1 MKKWIIGAL
10 LLLLVTATGLKIYAA
25 KTEAE
30 LIHQVR
36 LDEMRREERQEA
48 RKKEAAKKIP
58 PRKIKKE
65 MPQAAAETPAEKA
78 NEAKAQVPA
87 GTGPI
92 VAIDAGHQA
101 HGNPEK
107 ETIAP
112 SSSQMK
118 AKVADGTRGVATGI
132 PEYEFNL
139 NFSRCL
145 KQKLESAGYRVV
157 MIRDSNDVNLS
168 NQERAAI
175 ANASGAQVY
184 LRIHANGGPKAVQGI
199 ETYYPSKNNPD
210 VGHLSDASMQL
221 SELILSEMAAA
232 TSAKPRGAIARDDL
246 TGTNFAQMPT
256 SLIECG
262 YMSNPEEDKK
272 LNDPSYQET
281 MAIGI
286 LRALDRYFQR

>member
-1 MKKWIIGAL
+1 MRKWIIGAI
-10 LLLLVTATGLKIYAA
+10 LLLLVTAVGLKIYAA
-25 KTEAE
+25 KTEAA
-30 LIHQVR
+30 LTRQVKQ
-36 LDEMRREERQEA
+36 EQARREEREEA
-48 RKKEAAKKIP
+48 RKKEAAKKTPPKEVKKEPPAPAEMPKEIP
-58 PRKIKKE
+58 P
-65 MPQAAAETPAEKA
+65 QAQT
-78 NEAKAQVPA
+78 QVPA

-112 SSSQMK
+112 SSNEMK
-118 AKVADGTRGVATGI
+118 AKVTDGTRGVATGI
-132 PEYEFNL
+132 YEYEFNL
-139 NFSRCL
+139 TFSRCL

-157 MIRDSNDVNLS
+157 MIRDSNDVDLS
-168 NQERAAI
+168 NQARAAI
-175 ANASGAQVY
+175 ANDSGAEVY
-184 LRIHANGGPKAVQGI
+184 LRIHANGGPRAVAGI

-210 VGHLSDASMQL
+210 VGHLSDASMRL

-246 TGTNFAQMPT
+246 TGTNFAHMPT

-272 LNDPSYQET
+272 LNDPNYQEA
-281 MAIGI
+281 MALGI
-286 LRALDRYFQR
+286 LRALNRYFQR

>member
-10 LLLLVTATGLKIYAA
+10 LLLLVTAMGLKIYAA
-25 KTEAE
+25 KTEAD

-36 LDEMRREERQEA
+36 LDEMRREERQKA
-48 RKKEAAKKIP
+48 RKKEAAKKMP
-58 PRKIKKE
+58 PRNIKKE
-65 MPQAAAETPAEKA
+65 MPQAAEEAPAEKA
-78 NEAKAQVPA
+78 SEAKPQVPA

-101 HGNPEK
+101 RGNSEQ

-112 SSSQMK
+112 SSAKTK

-132 PEYEFNL
+132 GEYEFNL
-139 NFSRCL
+139 NFSQCL
-145 KQKLESAGYRVV
+145 KKKLESAGYRVY

-175 ANASGAQVY
+175 ANASGAEVY

-272 LNDPSYQET
+272 LNDPSYQEA

>member
-10 LLLLVTATGLKIYAA
+10 LLLLITAAGLKIYAA

-30 LIHQVR
+30 LTRQVKQ
-36 LDEMRREERQEA
+36 EEARREEKREA
-48 RKKEAAKKIP
+48 RKKEAEKKSAPKHVENKLPQDIEAAQTPEAEAAKV
-58 PRKIKKE
+58 
-65 MPQAAAETPAEKA
+65 QAPE
-78 NEAKAQVPA
+78 

-101 HGNPEK
+101 NGNHEK

-112 SSSQMK
+112 SSGEMK
-118 AKVADGTRGVATGI
+118 AKVADGTAGVATGI

-145 KQKLESAGYRVV
+145 KQMLESAGYRVV

-168 NQERAAI
+168 NQERAAM
-175 ANASGAQVY
+175 ANASGAEVY
-184 LRIHANGGPKAVQGI
+184 LRIHANGGPQAVKGI

-210 VGHLSDASMQL
+210 VGHLSDASMRL

-232 TSAKPRGAIARDDL
+232 TEAKPRGAIARDDL

-272 LNDPSYQET
+272 LNDPSYQEA
-281 MAIGI
+281 MALGI
-286 LRALDRYFQR
+286 LRALDRYFKS

>member
-1 MKKWIIGAL
+1 MRKWIIGAL
-10 LLLLVTATGLKIYAA
+10 LLLLVTAAGLKIYAA

-58 PRKIKKE
+58 PKEIKKE
-65 MPQAAAETPAEKA
+65 PAAPAETPKEKSPQA
-78 NEAKAQVPA
+78 QAQVPA

-132 PEYEFNL
+132 GEYEFNL

-175 ANASGAQVY
+175 ANASGAEVY
-184 LRIHANGGPKAVQGI
+184 LRIHANGGPKAVAGI

-272 LNDPSYQET
+272 LNDPSYQEA

>member
-10 LLLLVTATGLKIYAA
+10 LLLLITAAGLKIYAA

-30 LIHQVR
+30 LTRQVK
-36 LDEMRREERQEA
+36 LEEARREEKREA
-48 RKKEAAKKIP
+48 RKKEAAKKMP
-58 PRKIKKE
+58 PKPIKKE
-65 MPQAAAETPAEKA
+65 MPRTPEKAPAAEA
-78 NEAKAQVPA
+78 AKAQAPV
-87 GTGPI
+87 GSGPI
-92 VAIDAGHQA
+92 VAIDAGHQT

-112 SSSQMK
+112 SSNQMK
-118 AKVADGTRGVATGI
+118 AKVADGTCGVATGI

-145 KQKLESAGYRVV
+145 RQKLESAGYRVV

-168 NQERAAI
+168 NQERAAM
-175 ANASGAQVY
+175 ANASGADVY
-184 LRIHANGGPKAVQGI
+184 LRIHANGGPRAVQGI

-210 VGHLSDASMQL
+210 VGHLSDPSMRL

-232 TSAKPRGAIARDDL
+232 TGAKPRGAIARDDL

-272 LNDPSYQET
+272 LNDPSYQEA
-281 MAIGI
+281 MALGI
-286 LRALDRYFQR
+286 LRALDRYFKS

>member
-1 MKKWIIGAL
+1 MKKWILGAIL
-10 LLLLVTATGLKIYAA
+10 LLIITAAGLKIYAA

-30 LIHQVR
+30 LTRQVKQEEALR
-36 LDEMRREERQEA
+36 DKKREERL
-48 RKKEAAKKIP
+48 KKEAAKK
-58 PRKIKKE
+58 KAAEVKKE
-65 MPQAAAETPAEKA
+65 APAPAEPPAEEAPAA
-78 NEAKAQVPA
+78 NAIPGE
-87 GTGPI
+87 GPLI
-92 VAIDAGHQA
+92 AIDAGHQA
-101 HGNPEK
+101 HGNPEQ

-112 SSSQMK
+112 SSGKTK
-118 AKVADGTRGVATGI
+118 AKVADGTGGVATGI
-132 PEYEFNL
+132 AEYEFNL
-139 NFSRCL
+139 NFSQCL
-145 KQKLESAGYRVV
+145 KRKLESAGYRVF
-157 MIRDSNDVNLS
+157 MIRESNDVNIS
-168 NQERAAI
+168 NQERAAM
-175 ANASGAQVY
+175 ANASGADVY
-184 LRIHANGGPKAVQGI
+184 LRIHANGGPASAKGI

-272 LNDPSYQET
+272 LNDPSYQEA

>member
-1 MKKWIIGAL
+1 MRKWIIGAL
-10 LLLLVTATGLKIYAA
+10 LLLLVTAMGLKIYAA
-25 KTEAE
+25 KTEAD

-36 LDEMRREERQEA
+36 LDEMRREERQKA
-48 RKKEAAKKIP
+48 RKKEAAKKMP
-58 PRKIKKE
+58 PKEVKKV
-65 MPQAAAETPAEKA
+65 PPAPAEAPKEKA
-78 NEAKAQVPA
+78 PQAKAQVPA

-112 SSSQMK
+112 SSNEMK

-132 PEYEFNL
+132 GEYEFNL

-168 NQERAAI
+168 NQERAAL
-175 ANASGAQVY
+175 ANASGAEVY
-184 LRIHANGGPKAVQGI
+184 LRIHANGGPKVVQGI

-221 SELILSEMAAA
+221 SELILSEMAAS

-272 LNDPSYQET
+272 LNDPSYQEA

>member
-10 LLLLVTATGLKIYAA
+10 LLLLITAAGLKIYAA

-30 LIHQVR
+30 LTRQVK
-36 LDEMRREERQEA
+36 LEEARREEKREA
-48 RKKEAAKKIP
+48 RKKEAAKKTP
-58 PRKIKKE
+58 PKEVKKE
-65 MPQAAAETPAEKA
+65 PPAPAEAPKETPPQAQ
-78 NEAKAQVPA
+78 AQVPA

-92 VAIDAGHQA
+92 VAIDAGHQT

-112 SSSQMK
+112 SSNQMK
-118 AKVADGTRGVATGI
+118 AKVADGTSGVATGI

-168 NQERAAI
+168 NQERAAM
-175 ANASGAQVY
+175 ANASGAEVY
-184 LRIHANGGPKAVQGI
+184 LRIHANGGPRAVQGI

-210 VGHLSDASMQL
+210 VGHLSDASMRL

-232 TSAKPRGAIARDDL
+232 TGAKPRGAIARDDL

-272 LNDPSYQET
+272 LNDPSYQEA
-281 MAIGI
+281 MALGI